1 MTYPVIASVEPGP
14 MAAGAADGCDN
25 RQHLGRR
32 PEMEEGLRSHFEGA
46 NQAAIRQSAV
56 PTSDNEQSKKG
67 SYLGFNTGVSR
78 ARPDSWKSLGRGVN
92 GVRN

>member
-1 MTYPVIASVEPGP
+1 

-46 NQAAIRQSAV
+46 NQAAIRRSAV

-67 SYLGFNTGVSR
+67 SYFGSTRVFPGHALTAGSR
-78 ARPDSWKSLGRGVN
+78 WDVG
-92 GVRN
+92 